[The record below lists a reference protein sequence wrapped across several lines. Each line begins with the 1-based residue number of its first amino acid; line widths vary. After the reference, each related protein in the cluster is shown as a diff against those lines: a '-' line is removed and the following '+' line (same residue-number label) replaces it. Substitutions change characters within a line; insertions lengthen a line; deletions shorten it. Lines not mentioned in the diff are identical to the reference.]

1 MIHNSVVTVIAGTT
15 TLMLLLGVLVTEV
28 MVVVVNGIVVASTSV
43 FVRSVSCNCVV
54 CVGLMKEQLIG
65 ENLMFSLQLHE
76 SETLSDIHKQLEMS
90 AKVILKT
97 LFSS

>member
-1 MIHNSVVTVIAGTT
+1 MTV
-15 TLMLLLGVLVTEV
+15 M

-43 FVRSVSCNCVV
+43 FVRSVGCTYTCVV

-65 ENLMFSLQLHE
+65 ENLLSLCIQLHE
-76 SETLSDIHKQLEMS
+76 SGTLSNIHKQLGMS

>member
-1 MIHNSVVTVIAGTT
+1 MTV
-15 TLMLLLGVLVTEV
+15 M

-43 FVRSVSCNCVV
+43 FVRSVGCTCTCVI

-65 ENLMFSLQLHE
+65 ENLLSLQLQE
-76 SETLSDIHKQLEMS
+76 SGTSSNIHKQLEML